1 MVQGGV
7 WTLVENSGQEEA
19 KGCGWVCHQPW
30 RLQGTMSYVSSLPSS
45 PPAPAVI
52 PHCLPASPP
61 SLPSGCD
68 TGLYTSRQGQREGR
82 AGSGHPPRQPRNL
95 TWPGERV
102 STRLR
107 PPAGWGHPRSPGP
120 VARESRGQ
128 TVGRVTRRD
137 RPRACGLH
145 MAPGRQAGAG
155 HAGVNHRLPCE
166 APLGSTSEPGVK
178 GFLIHRYKCW

>member
-1 MVQGGV
+1 MSGTPSLEAVRRGWGWGGGTGWGVDIGGEQWPRGGQGLRVGV
-7 WTLVENSGQEEA
+7 PSAMEA
-19 KGCGWVCHQPW
+19 ARHHVLCL
-30 RLQGTMSYVSSLPSS
+30 RLPSS

-52 PHCLPASPP
+52 PHRLPASPP

-68 TGLYTSRQGQREGR
+68 TGLYTSWQGQREGR
-82 AGSGHPPRQPRNL
+82 AGSRHPPWQPRNL

-120 VARESRGQ
+120 AARESRGQ
-128 TVGRVTRRD
+128 EVGRVTRCD

-145 MAPGRQAGAG
+145 MAPGRQAGG
-155 HAGVNHRLPCE
+155 R
-166 APLGSTSEPGVK
+166 PGTQELTT
-178 GFLIHRYKCW
+178 GFLAGLH